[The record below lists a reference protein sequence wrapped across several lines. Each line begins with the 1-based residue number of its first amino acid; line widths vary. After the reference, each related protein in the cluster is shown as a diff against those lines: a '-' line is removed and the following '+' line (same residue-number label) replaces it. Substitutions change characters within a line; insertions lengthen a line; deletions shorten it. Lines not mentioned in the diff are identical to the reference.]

1 MSDRAWRYGLE
12 YAAVSAVTGLVR
24 GLPSRAALGVG
35 AGIGRAFHAL
45 DRQHRRLTEANLAA
59 AFPNRT
65 PAEIRDTGREVF
77 SHFGR
82 LLVEIMRFS
91 QLSPDAMLAACE
103 FEGVEYVDEA
113 RRQGRGALL
122 VTGHF
127 GLWEL
132 HGLVHAL
139 RCEPISVVA
148 RALDNPKLH
157 VLLERIRTST
167 GNRVIY
173 RRGGVRRILR
183 ALESNQGVA
192 ILIDQHMRSTDS
204 VLVDFFD
211 RPASTTSVVAAL
223 ALRTGAPV
231 IPVFALP
238 LADGRYRM
246 VYEPPVEPPPPDHPD
261 PMREFMQR
269 ATDVLEMYVRR
280 YPHLWLWMHRRWR
293 DVEPRDVPGMFPSA
307 DANGGARDDAARPSA
322 GASPDGETPA

>member
-1 MSDRAWRYGLE
+1 MSDRAWRHGLE
-12 YAAVSAVTGLVR
+12 YAAVTGVARLVR
-24 GLPSRAALGVG
+24 TLPHGAALGMG
-35 AGIGRAFHAL
+35 AGIGRTFHAL
-45 DRQHRRLTEANLAA
+45 DGQHRRLTEANLAA
-59 AFPNRT
+59 AFPNRPST
-65 PAEIRDTGREVF
+65 EIRATGRDVF
-77 SHFGR
+77 VHFGR

-91 QLSPDAMLAACE
+91 ALPPAAMLERCE
-103 FEGVEYVDEA
+103 FDGVEYVEEA
-113 RRQGRGALL
+113 HRQGRGALL

-139 RCEPISVVA
+139 RCQPIAVVA

-157 VLLERIRTST
+157 LLLEQIRTST

-192 ILIDQHMRSTDS
+192 VLIDQHMHSADS

-246 VYEPPVEPPPPDHPD
+246 VYEPPVQPPPSGHPD
-261 PMREFMQR
+261 ALREFMQR

-293 DVEPRDVPGMFPSA
+293 DVEPANVPGMFPSA
-307 DANGGARDDAARPSA
+307 DVEAAADGANRPKP
-322 GASPDGETPA
+322 GPPGDETST